1 MYPWFR
7 IKKRT
12 GNANWHGKDLGAVTP
27 EIAIDIVNEA
37 PPQPVAKPK
46 IALHWAGKRSVFL
59 GDDRSLGQTLILK
72 GANRHCRKSFARI

>member
-37 PPQPVAKPK
+37 PPQPVAKPIPK
-46 IALHWAGKRSVFL
+46 MPACLIKPQPANVKWKRS
-59 GDDRSLGQTLILK
+59 
-72 GANRHCRKSFARI
+72 